1 MDTKRVAEALSGLLG
16 LEPAPVAIAFRPAP
30 PAEVRR
36 LERPGAAGCSYWRLA
51 SEGRVF
57 YTEAEDHY
65 NCPVGSY
72 THGVT
77 LPADRAKELEGV
89 VGTMVGLQY
98 IRMEEVPT
106 LPRRTGPFG
115 VAIYA
120 PLADSPVEPDV
131 VLVRGNARQIMLVA
145 EAARAAGVGH
155 DGPALGRPACA
166 MIPEAIQAAR
176 GNTSLGCIGNRVY
189 TGLGD
194 GELYFTIPGAALT
207 AVVEKLATIVHANRE
222 LEQYHEARRQA
233 LGAPRALA

>member
-1 MDTKRVAEALSGLLG
+1 MDTKGASAKLAELLG
-16 LEPAPVAIAFRPAP
+16 LGVAPVAVAFRSAAP
-30 PAEVRR
+30 SGVGRI
-36 LERPGAAGCSYWRLA
+36 ERAGPAGCAYWRAA

-77 LPADRAKELEGV
+77 LPSDRAKELEAV

-98 IRMEEVPT
+98 IRMEEVQA
-106 LPRRTGPFG
+106 LPRRTEAFG

-120 PLADSPVEPDV
+120 PLADAPVEPDV

-145 EAARAAGVGH
+145 EAARAAGIGH
-155 DGPALGRPACA
+155 DGPTLGRPACS
-166 MIPEAIQAAR
+166 MIPEALRSRR

-194 GELYFTIPGAALT
+194 GELYFTIPGAALVN
-207 AVVEKLATIVHANRE
+207 VVQKLETIVHANRE
-222 LEQYHEARRQA
+222 LEQYHDGRRRTI
-233 LGAPRALA
+233 GMPGR